1 MNETMKKT
9 FSISLL
15 ALLTM
20 IPACADADAALSH
33 GATEGSDPVFFSFV
47 PEEYAP
53 GKLLEFGGALSRPLV
68 DPEDGE
74 PVRVVYLSY
83 RMPRSGFATME
94 VVACDDAESL
104 MGNSRWTEAERVFKL
119 HPRPGLTWGEVEDG
133 DDVVLEVEP
142 LTPGGD

>member
-1 MNETMKKT
+1 MK
-9 FSISLL
+9 ILYPIAPLVLL
-15 ALLTM
+15 AVL
-20 IPACADADAALSH
+20 PACADADAAPSH
-33 GATEGSDPVFFSFV
+33 GVAEGSDPVFFSFV

-74 PVRVVYLSY
+74 RVRVVYFSY
-83 RMPRSGFATME
+83 HMPRSGFATME

-142 LTPGGD
+142 LTPDGD